1 MSLIQGRNRR
11 SGYESL
17 SRGLLE
23 YRYLPFNFGPSADP
37 DSSAAEMII
46 GTGVVKQARGAILV
60 LRPDLRSEVTRFD
73 EKKR

>member
-1 MSLIQGRNRR
+1 MSLIQGCNRR

-17 SRGLLE
+17 ARGLLE

-37 DSSAAEMII
+37 DSTATEMTVVIGAA
-46 GTGVVKQARGAILV
+46 KQARGAIFV
-60 LRPDLRSEVTRFD
+60 LRPDLRSDVTRFD

>member
-1 MSLIQGRNRR
+1 MSLIQGCNRR

-17 SRGLLE
+17 ARGLLE

-37 DSSAAEMII
+37 DSSAVEMIV
-46 GTGVVKQARGAILV
+46 GTGAVKQARGAILV
-60 LRPDLRSEVTRFD
+60 LRPDSRSDVTQFD